1 MAINVGYVIE
11 CDNPAYEGKAKVRI
25 PALHGTP
32 LIGSTFTNIN
42 NIYSKYIPASAS
54 TSNGAHKLSMQDYN
68 INRFGKDDNI
78 KVVTDENVP
87 WYPIIYS
94 FGSNIGPSLFDV
106 VYVLDNSY
114 IIGWANNTFMPTK

>member
-42 NIYSKYIPASAS
+42 N
-54 TSNGAHKLSMQDYN
+54 Q
-68 INRFGKDDNI
+68 
-78 KVVTDENVP
+78 
-87 WYPIIYS
+87 S
-94 FGSNIGPSLFDV
+94 FISLKPFN
-106 VYVLDNSY
+106 L
-114 IIGWANNTFMPTK
+114 I